1 MAHLRLCAPLSDGF
15 RRHCDAFLPL
25 VAAVGFKAPSDE
37 RFDGK
42 IQFLECSTSIA
53 DPKLPEQLADSGHL
67 GALASGRFHSFACDL
82 GPAWS
87 EYALAQSAAGYP
99 RYVPVR
105 GRLDEATYLRQ
116 ARQNVEFLRGH
127 FGGGLKVE
135 NLNYFPTGAYDMVCE
150 PSFITRIVE
159 DLGLELLFDI
169 SHAMISAANLD
180 VPIDSYVEALPL
192 GRATELHVSATRRIN
207 GVIEDAHDMP
217 GAHEYALVEH
227 VGRTPLDRF
236 LTIEHYRDGPA
247 LVAEYH
253 RLVAANQGFA

>member
-1 MAHLRLCAPLSDGF
+1 MAHLRLCAPLSDAF
-15 RRHCDAFLPL
+15 RRHSDALLPL

-37 RFDGK
+37 RFGGK
-42 IQFLECSTSIA
+42 TQFLECSTSIA
-53 DPKLPEQLADSGHL
+53 DSQLPERLADAGYL
-67 GALASGRFHSFACDL
+67 AALASGRFHSFACDL

-87 EYALAQSAAGYP
+87 EYGLAQSAAGFP
-99 RYVPVR
+99 RYVPVS

-116 ARQNVEFLRGH
+116 AKRNVAFLRGR
-127 FGGGLKVE
+127 FGGSLKIE
-135 NLNYFPTGAYDMVCE
+135 NLNYFQTGAYDMVCE

-159 DLGLELLFDI
+159 DLGLELLFDV
-169 SHAMISAANLD
+169 SHAMISAANLG
-180 VPIDSYVEALPL
+180 VPIVSYVDALPL

-217 GAHEYALVEH
+217 GAHEYVLVEH

-253 RLVAANQGFA
+253 RLVAANQGSA